1 MVEDPSTQQPSGV
14 EEEPVKSG
22 TAKRPLGQ
30 LASYLRR
37 IHQRDRAW
45 RRWAEVGAL
54 VAAVA
59 AVIGLIQTFIPQRK
73 GADAF
78 TANVTCLQP
87 DCISSGGK
95 ITFQV
100 EVSDSVPDG
109 KRLLLIHKSPAD
121 GALSWVLG
129 AVTPDDNMKWTIT
142 KTLGNPVPQS
152 KERQF
157 ETCAAIM
164 PIADADKLEAK
175 PDQIPL
181 DKLPS
186 SMEKIDCVNPRRP
199 AGD

>member
-1 MVEDPSTQQPSGV
+1 MKMVEDPSTQQPSGV

-22 TAKRPLGQ
+22 TAKRPLGRI
-30 LASYLRR
+30 ASYLRR

-45 RRWAEVGAL
+45 RRSAEVGAL

-59 AVIGLIQTFIPQRK
+59 GVIGAVAAVIVLIPQRK
-73 GADAF
+73 GTDAF
-78 TANVTCLQP
+78 TVDVTCLQP

-100 EVSDSVPDG
+100 EVSGSVPDG

-186 SMEKIDCVNPRRP
+186 SMEKLDCVNP
-199 AGD
+199 